1 MTRGRPY
8 CRWVGDDAVAMAF
21 HDEEWGRPPADDR
34 AWFELLCLE
43 VFQAGLSWRLVLRR
57 RRSLGEA
64 LEGFDP
70 ARLAGW
76 GPGQIDRAL
85 EAPGMIRNRRK
96 VEAVVRNARAFVA
109 LVAEHGRFD
118 RWVDR
123 VLEGGEAAA
132 AAAFR
137 ERFSF
142 LGPTLVHSLLESA
155 GRLPLR
161 HDPGCHAARE
171 GAA

>member
-8 CRWVGDDAVAMAF
+8 CGWVGDDPVAMAF
-21 HDEEWGRPPADDR
+21 HDEEWGRPPGDDR

-43 VFQAGLSWRLVLRR
+43 VFQAGLSWRLVLHRR
-57 RRSLGEA
+57 RALGEA

-70 ARLAGW
+70 ARLARW
-76 GPGQIDRAL
+76 GPGEIERAL

-109 LVAEHGRFD
+109 LVREHGRFD
-118 RWVDR
+118 RWLDR

-132 AAAFR
+132 VRAFR

-142 LGPTLVHSLLESA
+142 LGPTLVRSLLESA
-155 GRLPLR
+155 GRIPLR